1 MSPRFGTRSRTAGFT
16 LVEVLVALT
25 LFSVL
30 GYSVALAVGVGE
42 QSRTAVADVV
52 DQDQELRA
60 ATSALLTDLRATNA
74 DHVAIALGADAN
86 DSVRLTVPIEVG
98 GAILWGVHER
108 TLGPDAATQDRVDW
122 SVRYRVVDVATG
134 PASVDK
140 ELVREL
146 LDAAGVVQRSNVL
159 VHDLRDGAGNPAGF
173 KVVQL
178 GAVWEV
184 TLSTTGARAGQP
196 GLRTVFHA
204 QSRN

>member
-1 MSPRFGTRSRTAGFT
+1 MSRSLRTRRAGFT

-42 QSRTAVADVV
+42 QSGGAVADIV

-60 ATSALLTDLRATNA
+60 ATTALLDDLRATNA
-74 DHVAIALGADAN
+74 DHVAIAPGADAN
-86 DSVRLTVPIEVG
+86 DGVRLSVPIEAG
-98 GAILWGVHER
+98 GAIVWGVHER
-108 TLGPDAATQDRVDW
+108 TLGPDAATQDRPGW
-122 SVRYRVVDVATG
+122 IVRYRVVDVATG

-140 ELVREL
+140 KLVREL
-146 LDAAGVVQRSNVL
+146 LDAAGAVQRSNVL
-159 VHDLRDGAGNPAGF
+159 VHGLRSGAAAPAGF

-196 GLRTVFHA
+196 GMRTVFHA
-204 QSRN
+204 QSRNQS